1 MRRLSTRLVHS
12 SASRGAL
19 PALSADESAAAKGS
33 FLGSLFGGSSGPSQP
48 PMTEPLAGLQ
58 VPPYTPPTAPATCQQ
73 KKLANG
79 AILAA
84 EDTPGSSV
92 ALGLYVESGSKY
104 ETALSAGAAQVLER
118 LAFKAT
124 QNRSAFRLTR
134 EVCGCPAAAAPPQ
147 SRAGGGARAP
157 RGDPLAHQP

>member
-19 PALSADESAAAKGS
+19 PALSADESAAAKGG
-33 FLGSLFGGSSGPSQP
+33 FLGSLFGGSSAPSQP

-58 VPPYTPPTAPATCQQ
+58 VPPYTPPTAPAACQQ

-134 EVCGCPAAAAPPQ
+134 EVRERPAAPHCW
-147 SRAGGGARAP
+147 RVRRGVGASA
-157 RGDPLAHQP
+157 L